1 MLCDVIAAMQSE
13 LAHETLD
20 RQNQAMTENLA
31 MKVSRL
37 RDVCCQIVIVLSLY
51 TFHCVVASLNV
62 CQYCQCSIVN
72 SKSFEEEENFCLDRE
87 PLCEAYPVGS
97 ALS

>member
-1 MLCDVIAAMQSE
+1 MFLVDFVTDVYFCTDVAMQSE

-37 RDVCCQIVIVLSLY
+37 RDVCCRSVLSRVL
-51 TFHCVVASLNV
+51 
-62 CQYCQCSIVN
+62 
-72 SKSFEEEENFCLDRE
+72 
-87 PLCEAYPVGS
+87 
-97 ALS
+97 

>member
-1 MLCDVIAAMQSE
+1 MQSE

-37 RDVCCQIVIVLSLY
+37 RDVSCSPLCYVLCECFLCK
-51 TFHCVVASLNV
+51 CVLFGARYVTD
-62 CQYCQCSIVN
+62 SIVGIQQN
-72 SKSFEEEENFCLDRE
+72 TNDVL
-87 PLCEAYPVGS
+87 
-97 ALS
+97 

>member
-1 MLCDVIAAMQSE
+1 MISVIVIDDDIVAMQSE

-37 RDVCCQIVIVLSLY
+37 RDVCCCFY
-51 TFHCVVASLNV
+51 
-62 CQYCQCSIVN
+62 Y
-72 SKSFEEEENFCLDRE
+72 
-87 PLCEAYPVGS
+87 YYYYYYYYY
-97 ALS
+97 

>member
-1 MLCDVIAAMQSE
+1 VYDVLKFWLRCLYTVEFHTGCLFYNPSVVAAVAMQSE

-37 RDVCCQIVIVLSLY
+37 RDVYMLLSPY
-51 TFHCVVASLNV
+51 SHC
-62 CQYCQCSIVN
+62 
-72 SKSFEEEENFCLDRE
+72 
-87 PLCEAYPVGS
+87 
-97 ALS
+97 